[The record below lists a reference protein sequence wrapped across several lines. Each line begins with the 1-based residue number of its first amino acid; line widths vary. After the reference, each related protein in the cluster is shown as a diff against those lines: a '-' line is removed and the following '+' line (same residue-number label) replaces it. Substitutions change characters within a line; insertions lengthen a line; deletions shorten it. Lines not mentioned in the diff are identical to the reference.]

1 MRFPLLPRALLLP
14 ALLSLALLGVRV
26 QQRFAGE
33 PFADGPDG
41 PGVPGVPAGP
51 AGPGVLGGPGVSGG
65 PRGPRGPDVPGAIRA
80 AAFQWQASS
89 SSSSVNGTAKPPP
102 TRHPLQPPYPY
113 PYRFLLNEPHKCR
126 ERAPFLVLL
135 VATEPA
141 DTAGRSAIRQT
152 WGNESSVPG
161 VSVLRLFLTGV
172 HPVFGGPLRRVL
184 EEESA
189 LHRDILQQDF
199 LDTYHNL
206 TLKTLMGMEWVSR
219 HCPDAAYVVKAD
231 RDVFLNLPYLVR
243 RLLQPQLPPKRDFMT
258 GYIYRD
264 TGPLRSKAYK
274 WYVPRQVYPNDT
286 YPPYCGGPAY
296 VLSGD
301 LAVKVY
307 AVAQTLPLL
316 NMEDSFVGVCLHALG
331 LSVTSSPWGA
341 FNMHRL
347 PYDKC
352 RFSKLVMVHHYQPE
366 EVLTLWPHFQG
377 ANVTCP
383 P

>member
-1 MRFPLLPRALLLP
+1 MEHRAGDR
-14 ALLSLALLGVRV
+14 AGDLGWGFGV
-26 QQRFAGE
+26 GT
-33 PFADGPDG
+33 G
-41 PGVPGVPAGP
+41 PGQ
-51 AGPGVLGGPGVSGG
+51 G
-65 PRGPRGPDVPGAIRA
+65 PR
-80 AAFQWQASS
+80 
-89 SSSSVNGTAKPPP
+89 
-102 TRHPLQPPYPY
+102 QPPGPCLCRA
-113 PYRFLLNEPHKCR
+113 PSHGAPLSPPPHKCR

-141 DTAGRSAIRQT
+141 DTAGRAAIRQT

-161 VSVLRLFLTGV
+161 VSILRLFLTGV
-172 HPVFGGPLRRVL
+172 HPVFGAPLRRVL

-199 LDTYHNL
+199 LDTYNNL

-219 HCPDAAYVVKAD
+219 HCPGAAYVVKAD
-231 RDVFLNLPYLVR
+231 RDVFLNLAYLVG

-258 GYIYRD
+258 GYVYRD

-301 LAVKVY
+301 LAAKVY
-307 AVAQTLPLL
+307 
-316 NMEDSFVGVCLHALG
+316 DSFVGICLHALG
-331 LSVTSSPWGA
+331 LSVTSSPWGV

-352 RFSKLVMVHHYQPE
+352 KFSRLVMVHHYQPE
-366 EVLTLWPHFQG
+366 EVLSLWPHFQG

>member
-1 MRFPLLPRALLLP
+1 MRCPLLPRALLLP
-14 ALLSLALLGVRV
+14 ALISLALLGVRV
-26 QQRFAGE
+26 QHRFAGE
-33 PFADGPDG
+33 PFTDVSGE
-41 PGVPGVPAGP
+41 
-51 AGPGVLGGPGVSGG
+51 PGVLGGPGVLGVPGVPGG
-65 PRGPRGPDVPGAIRA
+65 PGGPDVPGAIHA
-80 AAFQWQASS
+80 AAFQWQVSS
-89 SSSSVNGTAKPPP
+89 SSLVNATAKLPL

-135 VATEPA
+135 VVTEPA

-152 WGNESSVPG
+152 WGNESLVPG

-172 HPVFGGPLRRVL
+172 HPVFGRPLRRVL

-231 RDVFLNLPYLVR
+231 HDIFLNLPYLVW

-258 GYIYRD
+258 GYVYRD

-301 LAVKVY
+301 LAAKVY
-307 AVAQTLPLL
+307 AVAQTLPLF

-341 FNMHRL
+341 FNMYRL

-352 RFSKLVMVHHYQPE
+352 RFSKLVMVHHYQPK

>member
-1 MRFPLLPRALLLP
+1 M
-14 ALLSLALLGVRV
+14 V
-26 QQRFAGE
+26 
-33 PFADGPDG
+33 
-41 PGVPGVPAGP
+41 
-51 AGPGVLGGPGVSGG
+51 
-65 PRGPRGPDVPGAIRA
+65 
-80 AAFQWQASS
+80 AFQWRASS
-89 SSSSVNGTAKPPP
+89 SSSSSSSVQARPPRP
-102 TRHPLQPPYPY
+102 SRHPLQPPYPY

-141 DTAGRSAIRQT
+141 DTAGRAAIRQT

-161 VSVLRLFLTGV
+161 VSILRLFLTGV
-172 HPVFGGPLRRVL
+172 HPVFGAPLRRVL

-199 LDTYHNL
+199 LDTYNNL

-219 HCPDAAYVVKAD
+219 HCPGAAYVVKAD
-231 RDVFLNLPYLVR
+231 RDVFLNLAYLVGQ
-243 RLLQPQLPPKRDFMT
+243 LLQPRLPPKKDFMT

-301 LAVKVY
+301 LAAKVY

-331 LSVTSSPWGA
+331 LSVTSSPWGV

-352 RFSKLVMVHHYQPE
+352 KFSRLVMVHHYQPE
-366 EVLTLWPHFQG
+366 EVLSLWPHFQG